1 MHSLFIPALKGGKE
15 TLGAAGSGAHCC
27 LLVNQPNMLCLAA
40 VPRAGIPC
48 DSSEPPLLPQTR
60 AGCWKLA
67 PTRVGR
73 QQMSFSD
80 DARSHSV

>member
-1 MHSLFIPALKGGKE
+1 MCWGSTANVSAMVLEEGMHSLFIPTLKGGKE

-48 DSSEPPLLPQTR
+48 DSNEPPLLPQ
-60 AGCWKLA
+60 A
-67 PTRVGR
+67 
-73 QQMSFSD
+73 
-80 DARSHSV
+80 